1 MTPVTIRRATAGV
14 LAVRIAYGV
23 GLVLAPRRLGGP
35 WLGPAATEG
44 PTQVPLRA
52 LGVRETAWHVG
63 ALVALRRGRPIRPWL
78 AGSLAGDLTDIAAT
92 VAVRAQLP
100 GGAAVKTGLVGGA
113 SALAVLAVGLAADE

>member
-1 MTPVTIRRATAGV
+1 MTSAAIRRATAGV
-14 LAVRIAYGV
+14 LAVRVAYGV

-35 WLGPAATEG
+35 WLGPAASTA

-52 LGVRETAWHVG
+52 LGIRETAWHVA
-63 ALVALRRGRPIRPWL
+63 ALIALQRGRPLRPWL

-92 VAVRAQLP
+92 VSGRGELP

-113 SALAVLAVGLAADE
+113 SALAVLAAGLAVDE